1 MCHMGVFGLFRGLYK
16 LFTRKCCETSVSSPL
31 VQVFLRD
38 AGKTLAT
45 NQQFTHVVNG
55 KVVYLI
61 KATDVLSSKIRQL
74 ISSLRV
80 MDTSFHSWSRR
91 VASQITREQCHYH
104 ANMEFISLYY
114 LQVNRA
120 MSSILRLAE
129 IEDILRQISHLT
141 RKDVISFTDLPRFLT
156 AELEIRLAKIP
167 SMAHTITCTIAS
179 LKAGFSIIMQP
190 LVDYEFAANKKMQLS
205 LLFTLPEVSSEN
217 ALCNLEQLV
226 PITYQ
231 HNGLCFGGPLPR
243 NDLSLLTCGAKR
255 YVLKAPN

>member
-1 MCHMGVFGLFRGLYK
+1 
-16 LFTRKCCETSVSSPL
+16 
-31 VQVFLRD
+31 
-38 AGKTLAT
+38 
-45 NQQFTHVVNG
+45 
-55 KVVYLI
+55 
-61 KATDVLSSKIRQL
+61 
-74 ISSLRV
+74 
-80 MDTSFHSWSRR
+80 
-91 VASQITREQCHYH
+91 
-104 ANMEFISLYY
+104 MEFISLYS

-167 SMAHTITCTIAS
+167 SMAHTIAS

-217 ALCNLEQLV
+217 ALCILEQLV

-255 YVLKAPN
+255 YVLKSTELEQCLFTR